1 MENGGRRNAALE
13 AEASLRPE
21 MTAVGTMTV
30 GTMTA
35 STMTADMTTV
45 DTMTVD
51 TMTADTTTVGMKAAD
66 MAVVA
71 MTIVATMIMLHTT
84 RRAAANTTAPVMA
97 AKNLNSRKKMLSCA
111 TYTKTNG

>member
-1 MENGGRRNAALE
+1 
-13 AEASLRPE
+13 
-21 MTAVGTMTV
+21 
-30 GTMTA
+30 
-35 STMTADMTTV
+35 MTADTTI
-45 DTMTVD
+45 
-51 TMTADTTTVGMKAAD
+51 ADTTTVGMKAAD

-71 MTIVATMIMLHTT
+71 MTIVATMIMLRTT